1 MHAFMIHLL
10 NVAHHITDSAQPLK
24 LNPRNDIC
32 RYLSSA
38 LSPFKYSPNACLLK
52 YFTVEKCNLYF
63 FYSIVFYYSISERK
77 MPTAHPDNF

>member
-24 LNPRNDIC
+24 LNPRNDTC

-63 FYSIVFYYSISERK
+63 FIYSIVIQYSIHQSK
-77 MPTAHPDNF
+77 QTTGN